1 LTVASGRCM
10 LARMHRSNTVG
21 HGVLVVAFALAVAA
35 CTGAAPPT
43 PTPVAT
49 VRPSPTPSKSPD
61 LGLKYATAMIAAFD
75 RDPLVL
81 HVVQTSKMSAADGGN
96 SVKITA
102 SVDLDVSDHD
112 LKAHM
117 VTKTGGKTVKLDM
130 VVVGTIVY
138 ARAGSGRWA
147 EGSRSYYEHSISDI
161 FRGLQPI
168 RNPAQLGYVGIE
180 TIDKQKLHHLKAV
193 KKFPYVMNGQSG
205 TYDSFDIWVTE
216 DGTPVLAKGKISAF
230 GAYGI
235 EIKGTDE
242 LRFSNFGG
250 KIKITAPKN

>member
-1 LTVASGRCM
+1 M
-10 LARMHRSNTVG
+10 LARMRRSDSLR
-21 HGVLVVAFALAVAA
+21 HCAFVATFALALVA

-49 VRPSPTPSKSPD
+49 VRPSPTPAKSPD
-61 LGLKYATAMIAAFD
+61 LGVKYATAMIAAFE

-81 HVVQTSKMSAADGGN
+81 HVVQTSKMTAADGRD
-96 SVKITA
+96 SVKVTA
-102 SVDLDVSDHD
+102 SVDLDVSDRD

-117 VTKTGGKTVKLDM
+117 VTKTGGKTVKLDLI
-130 VVVGTIVY
+130 VVGTTVY

-147 EGSRSYYEHSISDI
+147 EGSRSSYEHSISDI

-168 RNPAQLGYVGIE
+168 RNPAHLGYVGIE
-180 TIDKQKLHHLKAV
+180 TIDKHKLHHLKAV
-193 KKFPYVMNGQSG
+193 KKFPYVLNGQSG
-205 TYDSFDIWVTE
+205 TYTSFDIWVEE
-216 DGTPVLAKGKISAF
+216 DGTPVLAKGKVSTI

-235 EIKGTDE
+235 EIKGTSE
-242 LRFSNFGG
+242 LRFSKFGG